1 MVWIMQQILLNRYL
15 AKFDE
20 LNSLFPQIINAG
32 NTEQAVKEFDDILI
46 DAYIEGFAS
55 AAYIL
60 GDISVDYNELNRAIE
75 KKYDGVSIQDKAKQY
90 YNDKDVERLRAL
102 LDSEYHRVYNTARD
116 NAYKGHAKKWVTVGD
131 DKVRP
136 THEFLDGVEVGAN
149 EKFFTYDGDSA
160 LFPGDF
166 TSAENNA
173 NCRCVIDYLP

>member
-1 MVWIMQQILLNRYL
+1 MQPILLDRYL

-20 LNSLFPQIINAG
+20 LNILFTDIINAE
-32 NTEQAVKEFDDILI
+32 TAEQAVKQFDDILI

-60 GDISVDYNELNRAIE
+60 GDIAVDYNALDNAIN
-75 KKYDGVSIQDKAKQY
+75 KQYDGVSIQDKAREY
-90 YNDKDVERLRAL
+90 YTSKDTESLKAL
-102 LDSEYHRVYNTARD
+102 VDSEYHRVYNTARD
-116 NAYKGHAKKWVTVGD
+116 NAYKGHDKKWVTVGD

-136 THEFLDGVEVGAN
+136 THDFLDGVKVGAN
-149 EKFFTYDGDSA
+149 ERFYTYDGDSA

-173 NCRCVIDYLP
+173 NCRCIIDYLP